1 MDMSIFKASVKQQV
15 NEKEAIQFTQY
26 TEQQTMWN
34 KWSESDKLCVL
45 LSYLLLG
52 FCNFLQKHTSG
63 KERFARFLRFRVE
76 PVMPSTLVPCS
87 AEAGLSMAINP
98 QCNAVD

>member
-1 MDMSIFKASVKQQV
+1 MSIFKASVKQQL
-15 NEKEAIQFTQY
+15 NEKKAIQFMQY
-26 TEQQTMWN
+26 PERQNVWN

-52 FCNFLQKHTSG
+52 FCNLLQKYTSG

-76 PVMPSTLVPCS
+76 PVLPSTLAPCS
-87 AEAGLSMAINP
+87 AEAGMSVGLG
-98 QCNAVD
+98 